1 MALNNM
7 QYDVIKRR
15 YDEKRRLADR
25 DRDSRIAY
33 VNEHVDGYKELSDAI
48 SSLSIEHTKRALSGD
63 KDALTELNTLIED
76 LRQQKAALLLGASLP
91 ANYLDVTYECPDCK
105 DTGYID
111 GKKCH
116 CFKQQM
122 LTFLYD
128 QSNIKDNLA
137 DIGFEMVSDS
147 YYSGDDLK
155 LFKDTYK
162 KTINFADNFDSDY
175 QNLLFYGTVGT
186 GKSLLSSCVAKQL
199 LESGHSVIYFSA
211 TALMDTLS
219 KDAFDYKNRNS
230 NSLDDLFNCDLLI
243 IDDLGTEMTNN
254 FTVSSLFSLLN
265 ERFLRR
271 KSIVIS
277 TNLSLEE
284 LRNRYTDR
292 IFSRL
297 MGQFTFCRLS
307 GPDIRIK
314 HKFEQSQ

>member
-1 MALNNM
+1 MALNNT
-7 QYDVIKRR
+7 QYDLIKRN
-15 YDEKRRLADR
+15 YDEKRRLADM

-33 VNEHVDGYKELSDAI
+33 VNEHVDGYRELSEAI
-48 SSLSIEHTKRALSGD
+48 SSLSIEHTKKALAGD
-63 KDALTELNTLIED
+63 KSALAELNTLISD
-76 LRQQKAALLLGASLP
+76 LKKQKEALLLGASLP
-91 ANYLDVTYECPDCK
+91 ANYLDVTYDCPDCR

-122 LTFLYD
+122 LSFLYN
-128 QSNIKDNLA
+128 QSNIRDNL
-137 DIGFEMVSDS
+137 DSIGFDMVSDS
-147 YYSGDDLK
+147 YYSGEDLN
-155 LFKDTYK
+155 LFHNTYVK
-162 KTINFADNFDSDY
+162 ATNFADNFDSDY

-211 TALMDTLS
+211 TALMDALS
-219 KDAFDYKNRNS
+219 KDAFDFRNRNN
-230 NSLDDLFNCDLLI
+230 NSLDDIFNCDLLI
-243 IDDLGTEMTNN
+243 FDDLGTEMTNN

-277 TNLSLEE
+277 TNLTLED
-284 LRNRYTDR
+284 LRNRYSDR

-297 MGQFTFCRLS
+297 MGQFTFCRLA

-314 HKFEQSQ
+314 HKFEQAQ